1 MIETIQFVVLLA
13 LLAVTVHRNRKVLRE
28 IRVFEARTRILNKE
42 ATALAVEVDRRK
54 EAADRAG
61 KLIED
66 LKAKIQRLQD
76 TYVTERRRLVA
87 VRRVPPVA
95 LWTLDRNPAVTL
107 PLWYVRVADRTDG
120 RMSRSMASLAS
131 VGSSDGEDT
140 LPELRP
146 AYVVAA
152 PSADEA
158 QRQLKARLTSL
169 EFEVTDTRPLAAAVA
184 TLTAARRNAGRGN

>member
-1 MIETIQFVVLLA
+1 MIEAIQFLVLLA
-13 LLAVTVHRNRKVLRE
+13 LLALTVYRNRRILGE
-28 IRVFEARTRILNKE
+28 IRVYEKRTRALNAQ

-61 KLIED
+61 KLIDD

-76 TYVTERRRLVA
+76 TYVAERRRLVN

-95 LWTLDRNPAVTL
+95 LWTLDRNPAATL
-107 PLWYVRVADRTDG
+107 PLWYIRVLERNEG
-120 RMSRSMASLAS
+120 RAARSLAS
-131 VGSSDGEDT
+131 VGSSDGEDNS
-140 LPELRP
+140 PELRP

-169 EFEVTDTRPLAAAVA
+169 DFDIAETRPLKAAVSQ
-184 TLTAARRNAGRGN
+184 LTAARRNAGRAD